1 MSKSLGNIIDPWEVL
16 DRQGADA
23 LRWYLLTSGSPW
35 ASRRV
40 GMSILDEVVRRFLL
54 TLWNVYAFFVTY
66 ANASG
71 FDPRTRRGAPLA
83 DRPLLDRWVLSQLA
97 DMVASAHATGS
108 TRYDATG
115 AGRRIAAFLD
125 DLSNWYVRRARRRFW
140 IRAARAAATPPR
152 RSPPCTR
159 ASSRSL
165 GVAVAVGV
173 AWLGVRPRRLVVA
186 AGRAQDD
193 RRDDRDDHRDAE
205 EGEALRTWTRREN
218 LACADVLVRDDD
230 LIIGQPAH
238 AWVSGQLAR
247 AWGNAAFP
255 APEPFEAV
263 CLAAEQHD
271 VGWADAD
278 LAPLLGPD
286 GRPRSFMSIR
296 GRCTWR
302 SGRTPRGGMLAQSR
316 YAALLVSLHGTS
328 LYQRIDAGAQP
339 PAVAAAIRA
348 YLAEQHALQAALAAG
363 LDPGEVDR
371 NRRLML
377 ALDALSLALC
387 HDRAATLEGVPA
399 RRPAAPRSRR
409 RVQPAARR
417 RSASRARVRGPGAA
431 SSRRLRGAAA
441 PGHVFRRAGA
451 ARRARIRAVGAAE
464 LGAQPRLIPRTSS
477 RPSVERGS
485 TPCAARNA
493 RASSSSASASA
504 SSSREEP

>member
-1 MSKSLGNIIDPWEVL
+1 M
-16 DRQGADA
+16 
-23 LRWYLLTSGSPW
+23 
-35 ASRRV
+35 
-40 GMSILDEVVRRFLL
+40 
-54 TLWNVYAFFVTY
+54 
-66 ANASG
+66 
-71 FDPRTRRGAPLA
+71 
-83 DRPLLDRWVLSQLA
+83 
-97 DMVASAHATGS
+97 
-108 TRYDATG
+108 
-115 AGRRIAAFLD
+115 
-125 DLSNWYVRRARRRFW
+125 
-140 IRAARAAATPPR
+140 
-152 RSPPCTR
+152 
-159 ASSRSL
+159 
-165 GVAVAVGV
+165 
-173 AWLGVRPRRLVVA
+173 
-186 AGRAQDD
+186 
-193 RRDDRDDHRDAE
+193 
-205 EGEALRTWTRREN
+205 
-218 LACADVLVRDDD
+218 LVRDDD

-286 GRPRSFMSIR
+286 GRPRSFMQY
-296 GRCTWR
+296 
-302 SGRTPRGGMLAQSR
+302 PRPVHVAIWADAARRMLAQSR

-348 YLAEQHALQAALAAG
+348 YLAEQQALQAALSAG

-371 NRRLML
+371 NRRLII

-387 HDRAATLEGVPA
+387 HDRAATLDGVPA
-399 RRPAAPRSRR
+399 AAGPDDAAGTSRR
-409 RVQPAARR
+409 AGRAVAVRGGARR
-417 RSASRARVRGPGAA
+417 G
-431 SSRRLRGAAA
+431 RLRGAAA

-451 ARRARIRAVGAAE
+451 ARRARVRAVGAAE
-464 LGAQPRLIPRTSS
+464 LGAQPRLIPSTSS